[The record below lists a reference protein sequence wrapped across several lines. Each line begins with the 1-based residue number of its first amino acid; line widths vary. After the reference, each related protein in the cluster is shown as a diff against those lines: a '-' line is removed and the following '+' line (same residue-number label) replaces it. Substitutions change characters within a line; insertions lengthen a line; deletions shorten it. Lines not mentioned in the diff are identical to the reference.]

1 MRLGFKLIT
10 ERKIILNIVYYAIKA
25 CIASIQVLNSSHHH
39 RVDGKK
45 HFFYIIGSRKFKT
58 HLYLKIY
65 SFTFPK
71 GIIEEDI
78 YDKNIKLRHKNKF

>member
-45 HFFYIIGSRKFKT
+45 HFFILLGQGS
-58 HLYLKIY
+58 
-65 SFTFPK
+65 
-71 GIIEEDI
+71 
-78 YDKNIKLRHKNKF
+78 LRRTYT